1 MSKSQIS
8 VRHICLILKLALYKC
23 HIIIIIQICGYHSI
37 LVYIYIY
44 IFRLRCTSN
53 TTTCYNTVYLKLHYT
68 ILYWKILFEKNLGGC
83 PSKSALVTGPRSH
96 NIDIHSVCHRLEGR
110 PYDSSVIVLLVW
122 FNSLKSRDFSLQSFM
137 SIWWAKTYHE
147 ASIKKKN
154 IF

>member
-1 MSKSQIS
+1 M
-8 VRHICLILKLALYKC
+8 
-23 HIIIIIQICGYHSI
+23 
-37 LVYIYIY
+37 YIYIY
-44 IFRLRCTSN
+44 RLRCTSN

-68 ILYWKILFEKNLGGC
+68 ILYWKILFEKKLGGC

-147 ASIKKKN
+147 ASIKKQQHFLRLG
-154 IF
+154 ICWSDDPASLGIESSADTYMPMIMDPLHTAFMSS